1 MNGAKALVLDD
12 ANIVATTLSFS
23 GASLLGK
30 IPEFDY
36 VIIGTFEKEEKC
48 CHNVNLY
55 TDEAAQAVET
65 STLIPLQHKC
75 TGLVLVG
82 DPKQLPAT
90 IVSTTGTKKY

>member
-1 MNGAKALVLDD
+1 MNGAKALVLGD

-36 VIIGTFEKEEKC
+36 VIIGTFESEEKRC
-48 CHNVNLY
+48 NVDFCI
-55 TDEAAQAVET
+55 DEAAQAVET
-65 STLIPLQHKC
+65 STLIPLQHRC

-90 IVSTTGTKKY
+90 IVSTTRTKEH